1 MLSIVQ
7 LLPYYISISS
17 FPGCPSPQ
25 VHKSRVMWVGSRSSL
40 NISPS
45 VQLESPSSS
54 DLNPRPLWYF
64 YVWCNGTNLG
74 VVIIYLLI
82 YLSPLG
88 GTAGG
93 CTILVKHCTDNIC
106 TVLHQHSIGGWFLW
120 RFLSERFPWDCTTT
134 VFLSLHSHHHH
145 HHYHLNQ
152 QQMLLLCLA
161 FTETLARDNFLY
173 PRSEKGPGWVWSR
186 GSWIPPWNI
195 IILSVSLM
203 GKFLQAKQQKFGIK
217 V

>member
-1 MLSIVQ
+1 MSATMSTFILSTFMCFFCDQRTRRFYSRSRIVVNV
-7 LLPYYISISS
+7 IHCSIASVLHIYFLFS
-17 FPGCPSPQ
+17 RCPSPQ

-88 GTAGG
+88 GTVGG

-106 TVLHQHSIGGWFLW
+106 TVLHQHSIGGWFL
-120 RFLSERFPWDCTTT
+120 
-134 VFLSLHSHHHH
+134 
-145 HHYHLNQ
+145 
-152 QQMLLLCLA
+152 
-161 FTETLARDNFLY
+161 
-173 PRSEKGPGWVWSR
+173 
-186 GSWIPPWNI
+186 
-195 IILSVSLM
+195 
-203 GKFLQAKQQKFGIK
+203 
-217 V
+217 